1 MKALFGYGFRPF
13 FLLSGVFALLAIP
26 AWLFMYFTGRVPL
39 PSLPPQLWHAHEML
53 YGFILAALAGF
64 LLTAVPSWTGARG
77 FAGTPLVLLVCAWL
91 LGRIAFACAALLPTG
106 ALAAL
111 ELLFIPGLAILLA
124 PPLLRSRNRNTPLLG
139 ILALLWA
146 SDAAF
151 LWALA
156 SSDAALASASLRFA
170 INVMLIVVTL
180 IGGRIVPAFT
190 SNALRRRGET
200 AQIRTWPMLERAVM
214 GLMLAV
220 LLVDAAWPES
230 ALAGSIAALAAL
242 AQALR
247 LSGWRTLRTRADPIV
262 WVLHVGMAWLP
273 IGLAMKSASILLDA
287 SWAAYWVHAL
297 TMGVFATMILAVMT
311 RAALGHTG
319 RALEVSRAIAAAY
332 GLLTAA
338 VVFRVFAAAFLS
350 NYVWVLLIAGS
361 LWTGAF
367 ALYVIV
373 YAPILALPRPDGKAG

>member
-1 MKALFGYGFRPF
+1 VKALFGYGFRPF
-13 FLLSGVFALLAIP
+13 FLLAGVFALLAIP
-26 AWLFMYFTGRVPL
+26 AWLFLYLGGRSPL
-39 PSLPPQLWHAHEML
+39 PGLPPQLWHAHEML
-53 YGFILAALAGF
+53 YGFVLAALAGF
-64 LLTAVPSWTGARG
+64 LLTAVPSWTGDRG
-77 FAGTPLVLLVCAWL
+77 FAGAPLVLLSCAWL
-91 LGRIAFACAALLPTG
+91 AGRAGFACAGLLPIG
-106 ALAAL
+106 ALAPL
-111 ELLFIPGLAILLA
+111 ELAFLPGLAILLA

-139 ILALLWA
+139 ILALLFA
-146 SDAAF
+146 SDAVF

-156 SSDAALASASLRFA
+156 SRDAALASASLRFA
-170 INVMLIVVTL
+170 INVMLVVVTL

-200 AQIRTWPMLERAVM
+200 AQIRTWPMLERALM
-214 GLMLAV
+214 ALMLAV
-220 LLVDAAWPES
+220 LLVDAAWPDS
-230 ALAGSIAALAAL
+230 VLAGAIAGLAAL

-247 LSGWRTLRTRADPIV
+247 ISGWRTLRTRPDPIV

-273 IGLAMKSASILLDA
+273 IGLALKAAFILFGA
-287 SWAAYWVHAL
+287 SWAAFWVHAL

-319 RALEVSRAIAAAY
+319 RALEVGGVIAAAY

-350 NYVWVLLIAGS
+350 NYLWVLMISGV

-367 ALYVIV
+367 ALYVLV
-373 YAPILALPRPDGKAG
+373 YAPILTLPRPDGKPG